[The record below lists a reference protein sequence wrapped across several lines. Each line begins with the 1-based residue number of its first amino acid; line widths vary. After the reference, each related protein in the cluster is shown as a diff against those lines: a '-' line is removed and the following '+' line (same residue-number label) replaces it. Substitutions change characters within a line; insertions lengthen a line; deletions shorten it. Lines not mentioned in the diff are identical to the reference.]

1 MNRILDTPR
10 VLLAGR
16 CNILRYAPRHKLCH
30 NTRMLVLDCKL
41 YGSDAQFALIDEAIR
56 TAQFIRNKCL
66 RHWMD
71 EKKVGKYDLSK
82 LCAVLSKEFE
92 WAGKL
97 NSMARQASA
106 ERAWAAIS
114 RFFDNCK
121 KQVSGKKGYPK
132 FKKDSRSVEYK
143 TSGWKLSDDRTAIT
157 LTDGFKIGTLKIKG
171 SISKDTKVK
180 DLAFYTIDQIKR
192 IRLVRRADGYYVQ
205 FCISVDRTEEIIPT
219 GKTIGLDMGLESFYT
234 DSNGEKI
241 DNPRFLSKSEK
252 ALKRAQ
258 RKVSR
263 KFIRTKKGEK
273 KQRQSN
279 NYLKAKKA
287 LSRKHLKVSRQRK
300 DFAAKTARCVILSN
314 DVVAIEDLKVRN
326 MVKNHHLAKSI
337 SDASWSMFRDWLE
350 YFGRVYGRLV
360 IAVSPHYTSQECSS
374 CHAIVKKSLSTRTH
388 ICKCGCVLDRDE
400 NAAINILNKALRQ
413 ISTEGHSETA
423 SLELE
428 IALGEM
434 AATTPEKSAVA
445 SQLIEQGTPPYSA
458 CT

>member
-1 MNRILDTPR
+1 
-10 VLLAGR
+10 
-16 CNILRYAPRHKLCH
+16 
-30 NTRMLVLDCKL
+30 MLVLDCKL
-41 YGSDAQFALIDEAIR
+41 YGSDTQFALIDEAIR

-66 RHWMD
+66 RHWID
-71 EKKVGKYDLSK
+71 ERKVGKYDLSK
-82 LCAVLSKEFE
+82 LCAALSKEFE

-121 KQVSGKKGYPK
+121 KQVPGKKGYPK
-132 FKKDSRSVEYK
+132 FKKDGRSVEYK

-171 SISKDTKVK
+171 SRSKDTKVK
-180 DLAFYTIDQIKR
+180 DLAFYTLEQIKR

-205 FCISVDRTEEIIPT
+205 FCISVDRTEELIPT
-219 GKTIGLDMGLESFYT
+219 GRTIGLDMGLESFYT
-234 DSNGEKI
+234 DSNGEKTQ
-241 DNPRFLSKSEK
+241 NPRFLRKAEK

-263 KFIRTKKGEK
+263 KFVRTKQGEK
-273 KQRQSN
+273 RQQQSK
-279 NYLKAKKA
+279 NYIKAKKA

-300 DFAAKTARCVILSN
+300 DFAVKTARCVILSN

-326 MVKNHHLAKSI
+326 IVKNHHLAKSI

-360 IAVSPHYTSQECSS
+360 IAVAPHYTSQECSS

-388 ICKCGCVLDRDE
+388 VCKCGCILDRDE
-400 NAAINILNKALRQ
+400 NAAINILSKALRQ
-413 ISTEGHSETA
+413 ISSEGHSQTA

-434 AATTPEKSAVA
+434 AATPLEKSDVA
-445 SQLIEQGTPPYSA
+445 SRLVEQGTPPYTA
-458 CT
+458 CG